1 MPDRP
6 NVSKLMERAASGR
19 EQRAA
24 PEGIDPRVHA
34 AVTDMYTYVL
44 LLDAERRRVGER
56 LQEAGTVP
64 PPPDQ
69 HAQLT
74 ELRVE
79 LTEELDALRE
89 AAATLQEQ
97 AVDDPGRGS

>member
-1 MPDRP
+1 M
-6 NVSKLMERAASGR
+6 VRAASGR

-24 PEGIDPRVHA
+24 PDGIDPRVHA
-34 AVTDMYTYVL
+34 AVTDMYAYVL

-79 LTEELDALRE
+79 LTEEVDALRE
-89 AAATLQEQ
+89 AAVTLQEQ
-97 AVDDPGRGS
+97 AVADPGRGS